1 MSNNESWMTF
11 QSYQKNVCRFK
22 KMLVHTTQWHN
33 RWSFISSSFNIH
45 FRSFFMST
53 WMLLV

>member
-33 RWSFISSSFNIH
+33 MWSFISSSFNIH